1 MATTIT
7 LPDLGE
13 NIQAGDLTALLVKPG
28 DRVRA
33 ETPMLELE
41 TDKAVVEVPAGRAG
55 RVLEVLAKVGE
66 RLSVGA
72 AVLTME
78 EDGGA
83 VEQEELRPAAEVVV
97 AETASAAVGG
107 VPRDPGVLDP
117 PSRDPSPAAETFPA
131 TSRPVADARIDLPA
145 APAPPVAGD
154 PGLPVPASP
163 TVRRLARELG
173 VEIRQV
179 AGSGPGGRI
188 SREDVKAHV
197 KQVLARSAR
206 LESGGPGLPGSF
218 LPAEELPD
226 FSRWGAVEELPLSN
240 VRRTTARHL
249 SRAWLLTPRVT
260 QFDKADITELEALRQ
275 RLQAKLDK
283 QPGAPRLTMTAILI
297 RVLAQALRQFPQVNA
312 SLDMGRE
319 VLVRKQYCHVGVAV
333 DTERGLLVP
342 VIRDADRK
350 GVMELA
356 EELGGLSRRARE
368 RKSGPEELQGAC
380 ITLTNLG
387 GIGGTAFTPIVN
399 HPEAGILGVSRA
411 VREPVWNEAGGSFEP
426 RLLLPLSF
434 SYDHRIIDGADGA
447 RFTRWICEALESPLL
462 LVM

>member
-1 MATTIT
+1 MATTII

-13 NIQAGDLTALLVKPG
+13 NIQAGELTALLVKPG
-28 DRVRA
+28 DTLQA
-33 ETPMLELE
+33 DTPMLELE

-55 RVLEVLAKVGE
+55 RVLEILARVGE
-66 RLSVGA
+66 RLAVGA
-72 AVLTME
+72 AVLTLE
-78 EDGGA
+78 EESATPAPAIQAPRETPPALPPVPAPVEAAARVEA
-83 VEQEELRPAAEVVV
+83 VPRVESSPLAPPAPAEARVV
-97 AETASAAVGG
+97 A
-107 VPRDPGVLDP
+107 
-117 PSRDPSPAAETFPA
+117 
-131 TSRPVADARIDLPA
+131 
-145 APAPPVAGD
+145 D

-197 KQVLARSAR
+197 KQVLSRTAR
-206 LESGGPGLPGSF
+206 LEPGGPGAGAILPV
-218 LPAEELPD
+218 EELPD
-226 FSRWGAVEELPLSN
+226 FSRWGGIEELPLTG

-249 SRAWLLTPRVT
+249 AQAWLLTPRVT
-260 QFDKADITELEALRQ
+260 QFDKADVTELEALRLK
-275 RLQAKLDK
+275 LQARQDK
-283 QPGAPRLTMTAILI
+283 QAGAPRLTMTAILI

-312 SLDMGRE
+312 SLDLGRE
-319 VLVRKQYCHVGVAV
+319 VLVRKHYCHVGVAV

-342 VIRDADRK
+342 VVRDADRK
-350 GVMELA
+350 GVLELA
-356 EELGGLSRRARE
+356 TELGELSRRARE

-411 VREPVWNEAGGSFEP
+411 VREPVWNEAKGTFEP
-426 RLLLPLSF
+426 RLMLPLSF

-462 LVM
+462 LVL